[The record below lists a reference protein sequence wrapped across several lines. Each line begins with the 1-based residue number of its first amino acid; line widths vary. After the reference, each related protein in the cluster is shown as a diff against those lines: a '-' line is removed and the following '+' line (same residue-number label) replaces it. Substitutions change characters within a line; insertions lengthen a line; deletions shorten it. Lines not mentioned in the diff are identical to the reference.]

1 MGRAPI
7 EDLGFGLGRE
17 EEEEARMAP
26 PLGTLARSSSRQI
39 LRYCPKR
46 AGSERE
52 PRDARLTRE
61 EIMKCLGHR
70 IPFLPSNPDRD
81 PL

>member
-39 LRYCPKR
+39 LRYCPKVAR
-46 AGSERE
+46 GER
-52 PRDARLTRE
+52 RRE
-61 EIMKCLGHR
+61 GGTAEVPEVLDGR
-70 IPFLPSNPDRD
+70 RRRRGGRGR
-81 PL
+81 